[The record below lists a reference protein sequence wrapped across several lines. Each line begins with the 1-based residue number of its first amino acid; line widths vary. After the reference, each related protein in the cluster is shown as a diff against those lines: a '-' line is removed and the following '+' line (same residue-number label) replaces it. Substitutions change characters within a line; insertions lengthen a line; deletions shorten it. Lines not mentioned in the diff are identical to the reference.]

1 MKWMITGANGNL
13 GKRLLQNLLLTA
25 DTEVVALVRSARA
38 KGQIEDLLLEP
49 EQRSRLEVV
58 IADYTS
64 KQDLQVASEGVNYCV
79 HLVGILKETP
89 DSSYEKAHEDSCHA
103 LTEAL
108 QGGSVSHISYVS
120 IVGALESATNH
131 CLKSKSIAGDTLLNS
146 TTKAMVLRVPMV
158 LGEGDYASYALRR
171 NAVNSLNLLFRP
183 SSMDQPLYAGDVIR
197 AIKAAASKELDGSY
211 DLVGPEPLS
220 RRDLIK
226 RAASVLGRRT
236 QVIGLPIALGL
247 FLAGLLEKLSS
258 NPPLTRSMLE
268 VLDHDD
274 DMDTTRTE
282 ELLQISPLVSVD
294 TMLERVLSP

>member
-1 MKWMITGANGNL
+1 MITGANGNL
-13 GKRLLQNLLLTA
+13 GKRLLQKLLLTA
-25 DTEVVALVRSARA
+25 DTEVVALVRSERA
-38 KGQIEDLLLEP
+38 KGQIEELPLEP
-49 EQRSRLEVV
+49 EQRSRIEVV

-64 KQDLQVASEGVNYCV
+64 KQDLQAASEGVNYCV
-79 HLVGILKETP
+79 HLVGVLKETP
-89 DSSYEKAHEDSCHA
+89 DSSYEKAHEGSCHA

-120 IVGALESATNH
+120 IVGALESATNR

-146 TTKAMVLRVPMV
+146 TTKAIVLRVPMV

-171 NAVNSLNLLFRP
+171 NALNSLNLLFRP
-183 SSMDQPLYAGDVIR
+183 SSMDQPLYAGDVVR

-236 QVIGLPIALGL
+236 QVI
-247 FLAGLLEKLSS
+247 
-258 NPPLTRSMLE
+258 
-268 VLDHDD
+268 
-274 DMDTTRTE
+274 
-282 ELLQISPLVSVD
+282 
-294 TMLERVLSP
+294 